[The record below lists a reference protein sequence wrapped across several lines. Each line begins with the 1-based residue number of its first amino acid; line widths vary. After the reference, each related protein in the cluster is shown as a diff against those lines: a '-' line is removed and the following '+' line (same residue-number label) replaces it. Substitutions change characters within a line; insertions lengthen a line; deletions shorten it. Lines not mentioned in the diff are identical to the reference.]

1 MFLRTNDRVVN
12 LQNVSNINII
22 QDEKRIAFN
31 MNYYIEIKSK
41 GRIIKIS
48 DYAYW
53 DAVNDT
59 NFKENIRIIK
69 DDNFLQE
76 NFIKYFDGNGL
87 INIYE
92 ISSVKFSEK
101 KNRVIFNLSHP
112 VTFTDFHGQ
121 DKITSEFVFI
131 DCNSI
136 DEFKEYSAYVS
147 DILFRR

>member
-53 DAVNDT
+53 DAVSDT
-59 NFKENIRIIK
+59 NFEENIRIV
-69 DDNFLQE
+69 N
-76 NFIKYFDGNGL
+76 
-87 INIYE
+87 
-92 ISSVKFSEK
+92 
-101 KNRVIFNLSHP
+101 
-112 VTFTDFHGQ
+112 
-121 DKITSEFVFI
+121 
-131 DCNSI
+131 
-136 DEFKEYSAYVS
+136 
-147 DILFRR
+147 